1 MRRPWVALAATLAL
15 AGCGGD
21 DDRSAR
27 SVTVPAGGVLRAS
40 AKEYSYDPGR
50 VTVEKAGPLRII
62 LRNDGELAHD
72 LRIRKGE
79 RDLGGT
85 PAFQGGSRS
94 ATVRLAGGEY
104 TFYCSVG
111 DHEELGMKGDLR
123 VR

>member
-1 MRRPWVALAATLAL
+1 MRRSWVALAATLAL

-27 SVTVPAGGVLRAS
+27 SVTVPAGGELRAS

-85 PAFQGGSRS
+85 PPSRAAPAPRRCAWPPAS
-94 ATVRLAGGEY
+94 TRSIAAWATTRSSG
-104 TFYCSVG
+104 
-111 DHEELGMKGDLR
+111 
-123 VR
+123 